1 MRINAGALDRRI
13 TILAQTVTESP
24 MGQRVPG
31 YAPIAATYAQR
42 LEMRT
47 QDAARAGGRDTFA
60 VARYL
65 MRYRCDLTTDHRI
78 DIEGTVYDILAIEQP
93 DRRATLIL
101 TVEEALA

>member
-1 MRINAGALDRRI
+1 MRIASGNLDRRI

-24 MGQRVPG
+24 LGQQVPG

-42 LEMRT
+42 LQMRT
-47 QDAARAGGRDTFA
+47 QDAARAGGRDTFS

-65 MRYRCDLTTDHRI
+65 IRYRTDLTTDHRV
-78 DIEGTVYDILAIEQP
+78 DVEGTVYDILAIEQP

-101 TVEEALA
+101 TVEEALV